1 MGAGASAAQAA
12 DSVFSEADASQKGSV
27 SLKDLEEVLTKRED
41 RVAWPSDRIHEAFK
55 KHDGDGDG
63 LLTREEYTTAFGT
76 ITSGSAPGTE
86 AAPASEPACDSG
98 SAPSIAKSVSAPS
111 MAERIAAP
119 VFYPFRWDE
128 AAESVRE
135 LESGDGAK
143 LALPKMAELSAALLD
158 MPKLTTIEITGG
170 TFELISNHKAI
181 FEKEG
186 YSEAFRELLRTEKQR
201 RLAQLASL
209 DAMEKQAMAD
219 AVCGC
224 CNDEHRARVASTIG
238 AILMGDVSS
247 LILDEALNV
256 EVPPALEQ
264 IGKLA
269 ELRILDL
276 TRNQLGAVP
285 EYLGGL
291 TSLQQLLLYD
301 CGLTEL
307 PAALGKLRKLQKL
320 ELGDNRL
327 ARLPDSFAEL
337 KALRELGVFH
347 NQMTVLP
354 PWVAQLP
361 HLFILNADSNPWQ
374 SPPASVVGSVSSDD
388 GKDLAP
394 LRRYYEAIEKHG
406 ASTSHRAKMVLMGTG
421 KAGKSS
427 TLRGMKYSEPRPF
440 AEDER
445 TVQLDIWTLTLGEV
459 PVLSDALDGVEDKRI
474 VLSAWDFAGQ
484 PEYAAG

>member
-1 MGAGASAAQAA
+1 MGAGASAAA
-12 DSVFSEADASQKGSV
+12 DSVFTEADANQMGSV
-27 SLKDLEEVLTKRED
+27 SLKDLEEVLAKREELKG
-41 RVAWPSDRIHEAFK
+41 VEAARIQAAFT

-63 LLTREEYTTAFGT
+63 LLTHEEYTAAFGAIMAEFVRT
-76 ITSGSAPGTE
+76 PE
-86 AAPASEPACDSG
+86 AEPASEATPAPG
-98 SAPSIAKSVSAPS
+98 SAPSIAQRISMPS

-135 LESGDGAK
+135 LESGEGAK
-143 LALPKMAELSAALLD
+143 LTLPKMAELSAALLD

-170 TFELISNHKAI
+170 TFELISNHKAT

-186 YSEAFRELLRTEKQR
+186 YSEGFRELLRTEKQR

-209 DAMEKQAMAD
+209 NTTEKRAMAD

-224 CNDEHRARVASTIG
+224 CNDEHRPRVASTIG

-256 EVPPALEQ
+256 DVPPALEQ

-307 PAALGKLRKLQKL
+307 PASLGKLRKLQKL

-337 KALRELGVFH
+337 SALRELGVFH
-347 NQMTVLP
+347 NQMTILP

-361 HLFILNADSNPWQ
+361 YLFILNADSNPWQ

-388 GKDLAP
+388 GKDLSP
-394 LRRYYEAIEKHG
+394 LRRYFEAVEKHG
-406 ASTSHRAKMVLMGTG
+406 ASTSRRAKMVLLGTG

-440 AEDER
+440 AEEER
-445 TVQLDIWTLTLGEV
+445 TVQLDIWTLALGEV
-459 PVLSDALDGVEDKRI
+459 PALSDALDGVEDKRI